1 MENFDLLLDK
11 YAKLLIGKGI
21 NVQPDDSVM
30 IYISIEQ
37 GQLARLLAK
46 HAYALGAKRVY
57 FDWRDDALSRLAY
70 ENVDTEDLA
79 AVPDYEVAKEEDLI
93 LNKKVSR
100 LSIVSGDPDLLNGI
114 DSNKINEVQKNKSE
128 RLKVRR
134 DATMKDEVKWTVA
147 AAADYGWAK
156 HVFPEL
162 ADDKQAATDALWD
175 QIFKTTRVYEED
187 PLKAWDDHRDTLK
200 AKADILNAYQ
210 FDKLHYTAPGTDMT
224 LGLPVGHIWGSAE
237 SHNPLGQV
245 FIANMP
251 TEEVF
256 TAPDTNR
263 MEGYVTSTKPLAYA
277 GTTIDGI
284 KATFKD
290 GKIVAISADKGEQ
303 VIQDLVFKNK
313 GAQGLGEVALVP
325 HQSPISQSNLIFFNT
340 LFDENASCHIA
351 IGQAYPT
358 TVAGAVQWTEEE
370 RQERG
375 VNVSNV
381 HVDFMIGSAEMDID
395 GITAAGE
402 IVPVFRKGEW
412 AI

>member
-1 MENFDLLLDK
+1 MKDFDLLLDK
-11 YAKLLIGKGI
+11 YAKLLVGKGI
-21 NVQPDDSVM
+21 NVQADDYVM
-30 IYISIEQ
+30 VYISVEQ
-37 GQLARLLAK
+37 ADLARLIAK
-46 HAYALGAKRVY
+46 HAYALGAKRVF
-57 FDWRDDALSRLAY
+57 FDWRDDILTRLAY
-70 ENVDTEDLA
+70 ENVATELLA
-79 AVPDYEVAKEEDLI
+79 DVPDYEIAKENDLI

-114 DSNKINEVQKNKSE
+114 DSSKINAVQKNKSE
-128 RLKVRR
+128 KLKVRR

-147 AAADYGWAK
+147 AAADYAWAK
-156 HVFPEL
+156 HVFPDL
-162 ADDKQAATDALWD
+162 ADDEQATTDALWD
-175 QIFKTTRVYEED
+175 QIFKTTRVYAAD
-187 PLKAWDDHRDTLK
+187 PLRAWDDHRDTLK
-200 AKADILNAYQ
+200 AKANILNAQQ

-224 LGLPVGHIWGSAE
+224 LGLPVGHIWSSAE
-237 SHNPLGQV
+237 SYNPEGEI

-284 KATFKD
+284 KATFAA
-290 GKIVAISADKGEQ
+290 GKIVAITADKGEQ
-303 VIQDLVFKNK
+303 VIQDLVFNNK

-325 HQSPISQSNLIFFNT
+325 NQSPISQSNITFFNT
-340 LFDENASCHIA
+340 LFDENASNHIA

-358 TVAGAVQWTEEE
+358 TVAGASELSEEE
-370 RQERG
+370 RQAHG

-381 HVDFMIGSAEMDID
+381 HVDFMIGSAQMNID
-395 GITAAGE
+395 GITQDGE
-402 IVPVFRKGEW
+402 IVPIFRDGEW